1 MKQKKIKKENIFLRF
16 IKKYW
21 KLIKIF
27 VTLIFSYIIA
37 NQVVQPLFFPRIS
50 SITVTP
56 LFIQGN
62 PLFENNSIYKN
73 TDYYLVSKLTY
84 KIDVPL
90 FPCFPILGS
99 DKISLEL
106 PRSISHQNKIFLLSG
121 FLESNPYITYIP
133 PFYIN
138 SSFISYE
145 ELGGQILI
153 QIKKWGFDL
162 RQIDVN
168 LYVAEKLE
176 NPQPSLGAS
185 MPRWWSNENIQPFE
199 QFQVTRGYGNLL
211 GYMQLKDNE
220 TFVVYEYFIKN
231 LGNLKVRGYND
242 VIYGNEYFIVCEGN
256 IQLFGYPGKDSQVI
270 FIDLQPGEMKRLLV
284 IKKVD
289 KRTIL
294 SDYPLYEIPTLHCP
308 FISKIFT

>member
-16 IKKYW
+16 IKKHW
-21 KLIKIF
+21 KFLITIF
-27 VTLIFSYIIA
+27 ITLFFSGIIA
-37 NQVVQPLFFPRIS
+37 NQIVQPLFFPRIS

-62 PLFENNSIYKN
+62 PLFENNSINNN

-90 FPCFPILGS
+90 FPISGN
-99 DKISLEL
+99 KISLEL
-106 PRSISHQNKIFLLSG
+106 PRSIFHQNKIFLLSG
-121 FLESNPYITYIP
+121 FLESNPYITYITS
-133 PFYIN
+133 FYMN

-153 QIKKWGFDL
+153 KIKKRGFDL

-185 MPRWWSNENIQPFE
+185 MPRWWSTENLQPFE

-211 GYMQLKDNE
+211 GYIQLKNNE

-308 FISKIFT
+308 FISKIFA